1 MPAWLAPDGRLI
13 LLTTS
18 LRSFAVGFVS
28 VLLALYLR
36 ETGLDPVRVG
46 MVLAAVLAG
55 NAFFTTLASLFADH
69 FGRKRSFMSLSML
82 TILGGALFPLIDSFI
97 LLLLVGGMAGFGL
110 GGKDRAAQSSLEQ
123 PVLARAAPAERRT
136 MLFAYYNVIGGLASA
151 LGALSSGMPVI
162 LENTLGMD
170 LLDGYRLMFFL
181 YAGVGAVVTVVYL
194 RLSPAAEAPATDG
207 RRVGM
212 TLPRRSKGIIYKL
225 AVLGGMDSFG
235 GGFMFQTF
243 LAWWF
248 SLRYDLSLESLAGVF
263 FAANIIS
270 SFSAF
275 LAAWLAKRIGL
286 INTMVWTHIPAN
298 LLVVA
303 MAFSPFA
310 WLAVVMLLIRE
321 SMSQMDVPTR
331 QSYTMAV
338 VATEEQTVAA
348 GMSTLGRQGGQMPSP
363 YISGLFVAASMTNAP
378 LILGGLVKVVYDLL
392 LWQQFRNV
400 RPPEE
405 QARQPGAPEN
415 GEAVGSA
422 SDTADGAG

>member
-1 MPAWLAPDGRLI
+1 MGWLAPDGRLI

-18 LRSFAVGFVS
+18 LRSFAVGFIS
-28 VLLALYLR
+28 VMLALYLK

-46 MVLAAVLAG
+46 AVLAAVVGG

-69 FGRKRSFMSLSML
+69 FGRKRSFMALSML
-82 TILGGALFPLIDSFI
+82 TIVGGALFPLAGSFA
-97 LLLLVGGMAGFGL
+97 LLLLVSAIAGFGL

-151 LGALSSGMPVI
+151 VGALSAGLPVV
-162 LENTLGMD
+162 LQQFMD
-170 LLDGYRLMFFL
+170 IGVLDAYRVMFYL
-181 YAGVGAVVTVVYL
+181 YAAIGAVVTVVYL
-194 RLSPAAEAPATDG
+194 RLSPAAEAPAVDG
-207 RRVGM
+207 RRVGI
-212 TLPRRSKGIIYKL
+212 TLPRRSRGIIYKL
-225 AVLGGMDSFG
+225 AALGAMDSFG

-243 LAWWF
+243 LAYWF
-248 SLRYDLSLESLAGVF
+248 SLRYDLSLESLAGIF
-263 FAANIIS
+263 FAANVIS
-270 SFSAF
+270 SFSAV

-298 LLVVA
+298 ILIVA

-310 WLAVVMLLIRE
+310 WLAVAMLLLRE

-338 VATEEQTVAA
+338 VAPEEQTVAA
-348 GMSTLGRQGGQMPSP
+348 GMSTLGRQGGQMSAP
-363 YISGLFVAASMTNAP
+363 YLSGVLVAYSLTNAP
-378 LILGGLVKVVYDLL
+378 LIFGGLVKIVYDLL

-405 QARQPGAPEN
+405 QAPDAPSPASPDQAGGAR
-415 GEAVGSA
+415 
-422 SDTADGAG
+422 

>member
-1 MPAWLAPDGRLI
+1 MLSWLAPDGRLI

-28 VLLALYLR
+28 VLLALYLK

-46 MVLAAVLAG
+46 AVLAAVLAG
-55 NAFFTTLASLFADH
+55 NTFFTTLASLFADH
-69 FGRKRSFMSLSML
+69 FGRKRSFAALSML
-82 TILGGALFPLIDSFI
+82 TILGGALFPLTNSFP
-97 LLLLVGGMAGFGL
+97 LLLVVSGIAGFGL

-123 PVLARAAPAERRT
+123 PVLARSAPSERRT
-136 MLFAYYNVIGGLASA
+136 TLFAYYNVIGGLASA
-151 LGALSSGMPVI
+151 LGALSSGMPVLLDQAFGI
-162 LENTLGMD
+162 D
-170 LLDGYRLMFFL
+170 LLDGYRMMFFL
-181 YAGVGAVVTVVYL
+181 YAAVGAVVTVVYL
-194 RLSPAAEAPATDG
+194 RLSPAAEAPAVDG
-207 RRVGM
+207 RRAGI
-212 TLPRRSKGIIYKL
+212 TLPRRSKGIIYRL

-243 LAWWF
+243 MAYWF
-248 SLRYDLSLESLAGVF
+248 SLKYDLSLESLAGVF

-270 SFSAF
+270 SFSAIM
-275 LAAWLAKRIGL
+275 AAWIARRIGL

-310 WLAVVMLLIRE
+310 WLSVAMLLLRE

-338 VATEEQTVAA
+338 VGPEEQTVAA
-348 GMSTLGRQGGQMPSP
+348 GMTTLGRQGGQMPAP
-363 YISGLFVAASMTNAP
+363 YISGLLVQASLTSAP
-378 LILGGLVKVVYDLL
+378 LIVGGLIKVVYDLL

-405 QARQPGAPEN
+405 QPQPANAGERSEARSP
-415 GEAVGSA
+415 
-422 SDTADGAG
+422 